1 MGQGVAVKIDIID
14 QEFLGTPHAIASFLV
29 HAPDGY
35 ILVESGPATVQ
46 EVLEQKVKAL
56 GVEPADVKH
65 VLVSHIHLDHSGG
78 AGYWAKRG
86 ATVYVHP
93 KGARHLIDP
102 ERLLSSAKRIY
113 LDQMDYLWGTTIPIP
128 ADQVVEMEEGVR
140 EIAGLKVEALNTPGH
155 AAHHLAF
162 KMEDVIF
169 TGDVGACSLPGSDY
183 VSVPAPPPE
192 FQLETW
198 LQSLQKLRTHNA
210 RRFYLTHF
218 GEVQDP
224 ENHLNQLEK
233 RLQSCVEFV
242 IANRDKEP
250 EELTRAYQA
259 WDREQAAGMGVDDTL
274 YQAYERANPAFM
286 STQGILR
293 YLRKK
298 EEAGQ

>member
-1 MGQGVAVKIDIID
+1 MQYVKIDVID
-14 QEFLGTPHAIASFLV
+14 QEFLGTPRAIASFLV

-35 ILVESGPATVQ
+35 LLIESGPATVQ
-46 EVLEQKVKAL
+46 DTLEQKVRAL
-56 GVEPADVKH
+56 GVDPNEIKH

-102 ERLLSSAKRIY
+102 ERLLTSAKRIY
-113 LDQMDYLWGTTIPIP
+113 QDQMDYLWGKTIAIP
-128 ADQVVEMEEGVR
+128 ANQVVEMEEGAR
-140 EIAGLKVEALNTPGH
+140 EIAGLTVTALNTPGH

-162 KMEDVIF
+162 QIGDEIF
-169 TGDVGACSLPGSDY
+169 TGDVAACRLPGSEF

-192 FQLETW
+192 FHLETW
-198 LQSLQKLRTHNA
+198 LKSIEKLISLAPKTL
-210 RRFYLTHF
+210 YLTHF
-218 GEVQDP
+218 GKVDGAVE
-224 ENHLNQLEK
+224 HLERLRD

-242 IANRDKEP
+242 TKNRDKDP
-250 EELTRAYQA
+250 KELARLYQS
-259 WDREQAAGMGVDDTL
+259 WDREQASMRNVDDEC

-298 EEAGQ
+298 DEAHAPAR